1 MAPAG
6 FETKFRITFLLVKTT
21 ATAIGLVGTLLSLM
35 AVAGLV
41 TDRLWLRLTLALIV
55 ALVVPLIIADR
66 LLPSDD
72 QRSARGLPTDVLA
85 IVWLGCTVCFAALAG
100 YGTRPMLVR
109 EGDRLFADGYP
120 LVARFTWWMAGT
132 RVQLPVAQAPQPA
145 ASSSASAEPSALAS
159 APAASS
165 SAPIPQA
172 PDAAFDATAPT
183 SGKADR
189 SPSELFRELSPSVV
203 SIAVKRSGADAGGTG
218 FLVGEEIV
226 ATNHHVIEGALAVQV
241 KFMSGEKFTRIEL
254 LADD

>member
-1 MAPAG
+1 MRRQCHNPSSLTRGCAAPRIPAWPPAG

-165 SAPIPQA
+165 SAPIPASPRCCLRRDSAHQRQGRSFAIRIISRAVAIRGVHRGQA
-172 PDAAFDATAPT
+172 VW
-183 SGKADR
+183 R
-189 SPSELFRELSPSVV
+189 
-203 SIAVKRSGADAGGTG
+203 
-218 FLVGEEIV
+218 
-226 ATNHHVIEGALAVQV
+226 
-241 KFMSGEKFTRIEL
+241 
-254 LADD
+254 